1 MTYTYPCF
9 AVLLITLAGA
19 PSTQSAEVGGL
30 DLLADRP
37 KPLSLDG
44 LTNPVWSQPYNLRD
58 PAVLPTLDG
67 YFVYYSRLVGK
78 NWGDP
83 KSWTVACAFTKDF
96 RTFTDDRDVSPGG
109 FASPDAPVLWHGRYV
124 LTYQSY
130 PKQPVLLQY
139 ATSKDCKTWSDPQ
152 VFLEEAAGLPWNDY
166 KRVIDPTLVVDG
178 DTLHCFFI
186 GSQTTTIGNPAK
198 KPHKANILGHATTK
212 DPVLK
217 KWKILTKDAP
227 LIGASDAAPDGVEN
241 VTLLKT
247 GDLWTMIYS
256 EGLEKQH
263 LAYAQS
269 PDLLKWELKGP
280 IDIAVQTWMK
290 AKYGAPFVWRDGP
303 GWLMIL
309 MGQDPA
315 GKTTFGLLSSQDG
328 IHWKPLPERP

>member
-1 MTYTYPCF
+1 MWTYSCF
-9 AVLLITLAGA
+9 VAMLVALAG
-19 PSTQSAEVGGL
+19 TLSAQPAEDRSV

-58 PAVLPTLDG
+58 PAVLRFGGG
-67 YFVYYSRLVGK
+67 YLLYYSRLVGK

-109 FASPDAPVLWHGRYV
+109 FASPDAPVPWHGRYV

-139 ATSKDCKTWSDPQ
+139 ATSTDCKAWSTPQ
-152 VFLEEAAGLPWNDY
+152 VFLEEAAGLPWNDH

-186 GSQTTTIGNPAK
+186 GSQTTTVGSAAK
-198 KPHKANILGHATTK
+198 KPHKANILGHAITK
-212 DPVLK
+212 DPDLK
-217 KWKILTKDAP
+217 KWEILTRDAS
-227 LIGASDAAPDGVEN
+227 LIGASDSAPDGVEN
-241 VTLLKT
+241 VTLLKA
-247 GDLWTMIYS
+247 GGVWTMIYS

-269 PDLLKWELKGP
+269 PDLLKWTLKGP
-280 IDIAVQTWMK
+280 IEIPVQTWMK
-290 AKYGAPFVWRDGP
+290 AKYGAPFVWRDGA

-309 MGQDPA
+309 MGQDA
-315 GKTTFGLLSSQDG
+315 GGKTTFGLLSSQDG
-328 IHWKPLPERP
+328 IQWKPLPERP